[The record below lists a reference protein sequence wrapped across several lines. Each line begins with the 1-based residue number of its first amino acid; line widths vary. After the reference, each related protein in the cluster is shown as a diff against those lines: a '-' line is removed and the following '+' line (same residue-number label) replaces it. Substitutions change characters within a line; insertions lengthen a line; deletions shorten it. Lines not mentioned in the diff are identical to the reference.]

1 MTKEEIFT
9 RVSTILEDY
18 LRLEEGE
25 ATLESH
31 VVNDL
36 GADSLAMV
44 ELGFKFTEA
53 FGIPMLNPDAET
65 LVIGRL
71 VDRIQ
76 SEMQASG

>member
-53 FGIPMLNPDAET
+53 FGIPMLNPDRNSSQTNRRPGGFPARS
-65 LVIGRL
+65 IR
-71 VDRIQ
+71 
-76 SEMQASG
+76 